1 MSLEIFSDYLEEI
14 ELDIS
19 QYNKDNNIKYNNK
32 QPIVFNLK
40 NLQSFSGIDFTE
52 LHEYCDNYFI
62 NNDDRFDKISNK
74 IYETTTFWW
83 LIPLINN
90 ISYYDMP
97 LSEVKLKELALYL
110 YENEYKY
117 SSEDI
122 YYEKL
127 KEVNDLKREIKVIKS
142 EYLYIILRKI
152 YDFMKG

>member
-1 MSLEIFSDYLEEI
+1 MGIEVFSDYLEEI

-19 QYNKDNNIKYNNK
+19 KFNKDNNIKYQNTQKINFK
-32 QPIVFNLK
+32 LK

-52 LHEYCDNYFI
+52 IHEYCDNYFI
-62 NNDDRFDKISNK
+62 NNNDRFDQISMKLYNS
-74 IYETTTFWW
+74 TLFWW

-97 LSEVKLKELALYL
+97 LSEVKLSELALYL

-117 SSEDI
+117 SSKDV

-127 KEVNDLKREIKVIKS
+127 KEVNNLKREIKVIKS